1 MSAEADKQGLST
13 NNKAEHIRATLN
25 PYKKRRADERDA
37 AVSKRVEELKIE
49 IPEAI
54 KKCKTVSD
62 LPACVNDIKWM
73 LNFLVEV
80 MGVKPKDVRLLVT
93 NDVFSQF
100 VKHISVE
107 SECKKTGI
115 QYFLEAKD
123 DEELEKWLKCP
134 FQNVP
139 ETLLPAIKAS
149 FLCYAQENR
158 EELT

>member
-1 MSAEADKQGLST
+1 
-13 NNKAEHIRATLN
+13 
-25 PYKKRRADERDA
+25 
-37 AVSKRVEELKIE
+37 
-49 IPEAI
+49 
-54 KKCKTVSD
+54 
-62 LPACVNDIKWM
+62 
-73 LNFLVEV
+73 
-80 MGVKPKDVRLLVT
+80 
-93 NDVFSQF
+93 

-107 SECKKTGI
+107 SECKKTGL